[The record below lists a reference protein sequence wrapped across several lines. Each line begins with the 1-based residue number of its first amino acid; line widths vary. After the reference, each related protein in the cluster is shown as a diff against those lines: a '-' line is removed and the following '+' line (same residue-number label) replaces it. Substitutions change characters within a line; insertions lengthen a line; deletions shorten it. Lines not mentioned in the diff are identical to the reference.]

1 MWHGTER
8 RTHERSRR
16 AQRLGAGA
24 LGVPAAV
31 ILSWILVKNGIEVPE
46 GVEAAIGAI
55 VGAGAVCLEDVAG
68 ILETLLRRKLKIRRD

>member
-1 MWHGTER
+1 MPWKGPER
-8 RTHERSRR
+8 RNSERYRR

-31 ILSWILVKNGIEVPE
+31 ILSWLLVRNGVEVPE

-55 VGAGAVCLEDVAG
+55 VGAGAVCLEDMAG
-68 ILETLLRRKLKIRRD
+68 ILDTLVRRRLRIKD